1 MISTSFSYSE
11 DIDEKFHL
19 LSFDRSSTARRRMEA
34 ILYHIRVFVSKR
46 NEGDRFLI
54 EAARKSLRHPHFD
67 DSSTKQNRSVTWTN
81 LYFCIRSVENSLI
94 SRISGG

>member
-46 NEGDRFLI
+46 NEGDRFVI
-54 EAARKSLRHPHFD
+54 EPARIRYAFISLRHPHFY
-67 DSSTKQNRSVTWTN
+67 DSSTK
-81 LYFCIRSVENSLI
+81 
-94 SRISGG
+94 